1 MRIINIVVGIAL
13 LLTSASVS
21 ARSPYV
27 INGLHTD
34 LALGEARTQAEKLG
48 GTCRNV
54 PSRPN
59 DVSKNVQCEFS
70 HCDPAHSAG
79 CEQTQP
85 ARAGLMFASHPILSI
100 GLTAPG
106 EAAALTQIVM
116 VYEGDTERVARDL
129 IATFGGTE
137 TEGAPTDEASWT
149 NARRWSWRQG
159 HYRMGLMDS
168 PQLIILSS
176 DLAPTAADSAQAS
189 H

>member
-70 HCDPAHSAG
+70 HGIDGFAAVDHPVERPGPDSRRQCAG
-79 CEQTQP
+79 FALALDVIRRRNRQP
-85 ARAGLMFASHPILSI
+85 CSRLS
-100 GLTAPG
+100 GPL
-106 EAAALTQIVM
+106 
-116 VYEGDTERVARDL
+116 
-129 IATFGGTE
+129 
-137 TEGAPTDEASWT
+137 
-149 NARRWSWRQG
+149 
-159 HYRMGLMDS
+159 DS
-168 PQLIILSS
+168 V
-176 DLAPTAADSAQAS
+176 
-189 H
+189 